1 MPVRRCAINPS
12 LLRARPFAR
21 RAAGAALLAL
31 PVLLSGCEGVQPQ
44 TTLSP
49 RSDVGWD
56 IQNLF
61 MFIVVA
67 AAVVF
72 VIVEGVLVYAVLRYR
87 RRPDYIPGPPVGR
100 HGNTRLEIGW
110 TLLPVLVLAV
120 IAVPTVGTIFAT
132 AAPAPRNAVQV
143 QVTGHQW
150 WWEFR
155 YPGLRIVTANELH
168 LPVGRTANLSL
179 TSADVIHSFW
189 VPTLDGKRDLFP
201 NHVNNLW
208 FTPSAVGNYPAQCAE
223 FCGESHGYMQMRV
236 VVQTTADF
244 DAWVRDQQGV
254 GAAVAT
260 GEAHQGA
267 MLFAQGTCAG
277 CHAIAGTTAVGNIG
291 PNLTHV
297 ASRSAIGGQLLANTP
312 ANLALW
318 IANSPSIK
326 PGSHMPP
333 QALSARDLASIVAY
347 LRSLK

>member
-1 MPVRRCAINPS
+1 
-12 LLRARPFAR
+12 
-21 RAAGAALLAL
+21 
-31 PVLLSGCEGVQPQ
+31 
-44 TTLSP
+44 
-49 RSDVGWD
+49 VGWD

-72 VIVEGVLVYAVLRYR
+72 VVVEGALVYTVLRYR
-87 RRPDYIPGPPVGR
+87 RRPGQVPGPPVGR

-120 IAVPTVGTIFAT
+120 VAVPTVGTIFAT

-143 QVTGHQW
+143 QVIGHQW

-168 LPVGRTANLSL
+168 LPVGRTANFALS
-179 TSADVIHSFW
+179 SDDVIHSFW
-189 VPTLDGKRDLFP
+189 VPALGGKRDMFP
-201 NHVNNLW
+201 NHVNNIW
-208 FTPSAVGNYPAQCAE
+208 FTPSTVGDYPAQCAE

-254 GAAVAT
+254 GATVVT
-260 GEAHQGA
+260 GDAHRGA
-267 MLFAQGTCAG
+267 ALFAQGTCAG
-277 CHAIAGTTAVGNIG
+277 CHAIAGTTAVGNVG

-297 ASRSAIGGQLLANTP
+297 GSRSAIGGQLLDNTP

-318 IANSPSIK
+318 VANSPSAK
-326 PGSHMPP
+326 PGSHMPA
-333 QALSARDLASIVAY
+333 QALSKRDLASIVAY